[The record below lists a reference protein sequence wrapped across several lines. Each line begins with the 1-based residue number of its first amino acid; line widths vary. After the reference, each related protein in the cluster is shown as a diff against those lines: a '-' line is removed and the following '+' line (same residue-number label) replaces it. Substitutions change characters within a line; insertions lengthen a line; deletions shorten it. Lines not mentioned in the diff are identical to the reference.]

1 VTDPTFGPEWSA
13 AHRRGSN
20 RELRGWMDLAL
31 RCCDEADR
39 IARRHFGGHLEI
51 DRKSD
56 GTLVTQA
63 DQAIERVLRERILA
77 AYPAHGLVGEEYGEE
92 AAGASVRWY
101 LDPIDGTHNYVRGV
115 PIFATLIAVERDGE
129 VQVGVASAPALGQR
143 WFAWRGGGAWT
154 AQIAPDHV
162 ARPAREP
169 TSGSRPRPRR
179 LHASVIADLARASI
193 VHGSLGEIIRAGFW
207 DPLAGLIE
215 RAWRDRGFGDFW
227 GHTLVAEGK
236 AEAMIEVGLQPWDI
250 AALLVLVEEAGGRL
264 TDAGGGRGVHLA
276 EVVTSNG
283 HLHRELLEVLARR

>member
-1 VTDPTFGPEWSA
+1 MRDPTFGPEWSA

-20 RELRGWMDLAL
+20 RELRGWLDLAL
-31 RCCDEADR
+31 RCCDEADS
-39 IARRHFGGHLEI
+39 IARRHFGSHLEI

-63 DQAIERVLRERILA
+63 DRAIERLLRERILA
-77 AYPAHGLVGEEYGEE
+77 AYPAHGLVGEEYGQE

-115 PIFATLIAVERDGE
+115 PIFATLIAVEHDGE

-154 AQIAPDHV
+154 ARIAPD
-162 ARPAREP
+162 RSPGPEREP
-169 TSGSRPRPRR
+169 RPGPRPHR
-179 LHASVIADLARASI
+179 LRASAIADLAQASI

-227 GHTLVAEGK
+227 GHALVAEGK
-236 AEAMIEVGLQPWDI
+236 AEAMIEIGLQPWDI

-264 TDAGGGRGVHLA
+264 TDAGGARGVHLA